1 MQRLAAEKIK
11 ALGYALILTDGSPS
25 CAVRPIADA
34 FVDLDTFDIPG
45 NIERADELRT
55 RYDIGAVFT
64 AGADCHETVAALAR
78 HLGLHGIDPAIAH
91 LCRYKNRTRERL
103 RDSGIPQ
110 PALLEAGT
118 HAQAIAAAEEIGFP
132 IALKA
137 TDNSG
142 SRGFSRIDGRQDL
155 TLAAFERAR
164 ENGTTGI
171 VIVEELLLPQSQTI
185 AEQSVETVWYD
196 GQMRWLNW
204 VDRLFRK
211 DFDSV
216 AHPWSDRDDPYREI
230 SWAIELG
237 HLNPAEHDAQVRH
250 DVEALVRRA
259 GEAIGMGN
267 QKGGHILKADIMLTT
282 KGPMILELTP
292 RLSGGWDSALSTP
305 ERGADFIGGALR
317 LALGEKLDEEIWRD
331 HFAYRN
337 PARVIAVL
345 AQVRQ
350 EAQDCIGREFAWGA
364 GPDRAAALQ
373 AAHSAYRAGRFLA

>member
-25 CAVRPIADA
+25 CAVRPMADA
-34 FVDLDTFDIPG
+34 FVHLDTFDIPG
-45 NIERADELRT
+45 NVARADELRT

-103 RDSGIPQ
+103 RASGIPQ
-110 PALLEAGT
+110 PMLREAGT
-118 HAQAIAAAEEIGFP
+118 HEQAIAAAEEIGFP

-142 SRGFSRIDGRQDL
+142 SRGFSRIDSRQDL
-155 TLAAFERAR
+155 TPAAFQRAR

-171 VIVEELLLPQSQTI
+171 VIVEELLLPQQGTI
-185 AEQSVETVWYD
+185 AEQSVETVWYE

-211 DFDSV
+211 DFDSI

-237 HLNPAEHDAQVRH
+237 HLNPAEHSGQVRR

-259 GEAIGMGN
+259 GDSIGMGI

-317 LALGEKLDEEIWRD
+317 LALGEKLDEEIWRG

-337 PARVIAVL
+337 PTRGIAVL

-350 EAQDCIGREFAWGA
+350 EAEDCFGREFAWGA

-373 AAHSAYRAGRFLA
+373 AAYSAYRAGQFLA